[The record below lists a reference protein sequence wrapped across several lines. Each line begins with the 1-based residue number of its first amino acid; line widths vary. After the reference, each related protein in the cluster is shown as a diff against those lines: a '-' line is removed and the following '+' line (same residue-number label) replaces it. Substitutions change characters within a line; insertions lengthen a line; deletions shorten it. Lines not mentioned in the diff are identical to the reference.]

1 MSSKATHDI
10 GIVLYM
16 DFGIKHNRQ
25 HGAATSL
32 LLAAP
37 GAKWP
42 RRRARPWGHAWY
54 TGSMLLQVL
63 DGSRSSH
70 GRRLLIS
77 FPLVSPRPRPR
88 SFRSSPARATT
99 RASHFHLSFS
109 HPPSSKESG
118 SARTLCVL
126 TVGWRRGR
134 LRFSLFVGLEPARNL
149 SLPLVGRR
157 AFCNSRSRLT
167 DCAPPCGH
175 LRFLRDFYL

>member
-1 MSSKATHDI
+1 VSSKATHDI

-42 RRRARPWGHAWY
+42 RRHRRS
-54 TGSMLLQVL
+54 TLGSCMVHRLYASP
-63 DGSRSSH
+63 GSR
-70 GRRLLIS
+70 RITIFTRETVAN
-77 FPLVSPRPRPR
+77 LVSTRFTPPRPR

-99 RASHFHLSFS
+99 RASHFHFSFS

-126 TVGWRRGR
+126 TVGWRRER

-167 DCAPPCGH
+167 DCAPPCTVPSSEF
-175 LRFLRDFYL
+175 RAK